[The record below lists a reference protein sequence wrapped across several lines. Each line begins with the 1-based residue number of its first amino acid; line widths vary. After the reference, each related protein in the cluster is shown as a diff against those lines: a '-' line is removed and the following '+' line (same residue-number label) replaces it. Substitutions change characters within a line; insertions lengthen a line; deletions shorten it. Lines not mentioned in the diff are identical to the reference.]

1 MKLSISNIAWDL
13 ENDKKIYELM
23 RKYDYKGLEIAPT
36 KVFFE
41 NPYKKLGEAKIWKDK
56 INKKYN
62 LKISSIQS
70 IWYGKKERLFGTDE
84 ERKELQNYTEK
95 AIDFAKVIGCKN
107 LVFGSP
113 KNRNLEEDESPDKA
127 LIFFKSVGEYA
138 FKNNTVIGMEA
149 NPAIY
154 NTNYI
159 NDTKSALE
167 LIKKVDSK
175 GFLLNLDIGTVISN
189 SENIEEILGNVE
201 YINHV
206 HISEPWLKM
215 IEKREIH
222 KKLKSILKNENYK
235 GFISIEMAKVEE
247 IEEIEKVMEY
257 VREVFK

>member
-1 MKLSISNIAWDL
+1 MKLSISNIAWDS
-13 ENDKKIYELM
+13 ENDKKVYELM
-23 RKYDYKGLEIAPT
+23 KKYSYEGLEIAPT
-36 KVFFE
+36 KVFLE
-41 NPYKKLGEAKIWKDK
+41 NPYEKLEKADMWRKDL
-56 INKKYN
+56 NDKYGF
-62 LKISSIQS
+62 KISSMQS
-70 IWYGKKERLFGTDE
+70 IWYGKKERLFGTNE

-95 AIDFAKVIGCKN
+95 AIDFAKMIECKN

-113 KNRNLEEDESPDKA
+113 KNRNLEENENPGKA
-127 LIFFKSVGEYA
+127 KEFFKSIGEYA

-149 NPAIY
+149 NPTIY

-167 LIKKVDSK
+167 LIKTVDSR

-189 SENIEEILGNVE
+189 NENIEEILGNVE

-206 HISEPWLKM
+206 HISEPWLKI

-235 GFISIEMAKVEE
+235 GFVSIEMAKVEK

-257 VREVFK
+257 IREVFK